1 MDIAAARTFLEI
13 LKTGSFVAAA
23 ANLNITQTAVSARI
37 RVLEEQIGQPLFVR
51 SKAGARLTPAGQQFH
66 RFAMTMVQV
75 WENAQR
81 AVALPLA
88 RNRHVTLGA
97 EFSLWSPL
105 LKHWLLWM
113 RQEWPSVG
121 IGITIDSADRLIEQV
136 QDGSLDVAVLYG
148 LPQRPGLVTEFLFE
162 EHLILVRAPSNG
174 REPEAADHVGVFWGD
189 DFHSSYRA
197 AFPDEPSP
205 MVSISHG
212 PLALDYIIEAGGS
225 GYFRAEFVKRYVD
238 DGQVVPVPDSPTF
251 SYSASLVH
259 STKVGDDMI
268 DAIRNGLRAAVVL
281 STANATSD

>member
-81 AVALPLA
+81 AVALPVGH
-88 RNRHVTLGA
+88 NRYVALGA

-113 RQEWPSVG
+113 RREWPSIG

-136 QDGSLDVAVLYG
+136 QDGSLDGAVLYG

-162 EHLILVRAPSNG
+162 EHLILVRAPRSG
-174 REPEAADHVGVFWGD
+174 QASEAADHVGVFWGD
-189 DFHSSYRA
+189 DFDANYRS
-197 AFPDEPSP
+197 AFPEEPAP
-205 MVSISHG
+205 AVSISHG
-212 PLALDYIIEAGGS
+212 PLALDYIIAAGGS
-225 GYFRAEFVKRYVD
+225 GYFREEFVKRYVN
-238 DGQVVPVPDSPTF
+238 DGLVAPVPGSPRF

-259 STKVGDDMI
+259 STKVDDSMI
-268 DAIRNGLRAAVVL
+268 ETIRNGLRAAVAL
-281 STANATSD
+281 SASGT